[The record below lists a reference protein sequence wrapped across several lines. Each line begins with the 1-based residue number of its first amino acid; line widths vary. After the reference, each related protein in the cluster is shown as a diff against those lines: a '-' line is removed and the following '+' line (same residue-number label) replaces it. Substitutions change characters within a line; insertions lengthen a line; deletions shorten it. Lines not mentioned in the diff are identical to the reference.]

1 MDIKKKAIAGSVE
14 SSDALVIVEP
24 NDSGIEI
31 DLESS
36 VLEQY
41 GESIRQTTRDVL
53 DKLGVENAVIRI
65 NDQGALDCT
74 IKSRI
79 QTAVLRANDVT
90 ENIDWGGMIS

>member
-1 MDIKKKAIAGSVE
+1 MEIKKKAIAGTVE

-31 DLESS
+31 ELESS

-41 GESIRQTTRDVL
+41 GESIRQTTLEVL
-53 DKLGVENAVIRI
+53 EKLGVEDALVRI

-79 QTAVLRANDVT
+79 QTAVLRSNDII
-90 ENIDWGGMIS
+90 ENIDWGGAIS